1 MFMNRTI
8 CFHRTLL
15 FLALL
20 LICGVCAQSQ
30 KQESVGAHRSIG
42 YISSPLTFE
51 PNLGQAAAR
60 VQFLSRGSGYSLFL
74 APNEAVLN
82 LERQPATAS
91 PGPLSK
97 LEAPS
102 VDTLRMKL
110 VGANANAGVVGVD
123 PQPGLVSYLVGNDP
137 KKWHSGVP
145 TFGKVNYSQIYPGV
159 DLVFYG
165 NQRQLEYDFVVAPEA
180 DPSQITWQI
189 DGASPTVDKEG
200 NLELSA
206 ANGPVS
212 FKRPV
217 LYQMD
222 GDNKVAVSGSFEVAG
237 NKISFRLG
245 SYDHTKR
252 LIIDPILSYATYL
265 GGTSTDHIGSYI
277 GPGNQSPT
285 QGIAVDDQGSVY
297 VTGYTYS
304 TDFPVQNSYQSVPPT
319 KMTGVSP
326 GQWTSAFVT
335 KFSPDGSSLV
345 YSTYLGGN
353 GYDYGFAIAVDGNG
367 NAYITGSTTSPDFP
381 VTPGAYQTVCSPIPD
396 FYHGPNI
403 GETSSC
409 NSFYNASAFV
419 TKLNSTETGLVY
431 STFLSGEGNDG
442 GVAIAIDPAGRAYV
456 AGNATGYCYGAPVTP
471 GPYPYKCFP
480 TTAGAVIGGTAI
492 SGYSQQNG
500 FVAVFDPAG
509 AHCFT
514 PPCSVT

>member
-1 MFMNRTI
+1 MKKHLVLTSM
-8 CFHRTLL
+8 
-15 FLALL
+15 LL
-20 LICGVCAQSQ
+20 LICAFAFAARAQAQEAVKKAVPRAQSLV
-30 KQESVGAHRSIG
+30 KV
-42 YISSPLTFE
+42 PLSFE
-51 PNLGQAAAR
+51 MNRGQATPA
-60 VQFLSRGSGYSLFL
+60 VQFVSRGSGYSLL
-74 APNEAVLN
+74 LSPGNVALN
-82 LERQPATAS
+82 LERQQQAS
-91 PGPLSK
+91 VRQLSTTGSG
-97 LEAPS
+97 AVTFDS
-102 VDTLRMKL
+102 VRMKL
-110 VGANANAGVVGVD
+110 IGANESAQATALEPQAGVV
-123 PQPGLVSYLVGNDP
+123 SYLIGNDP
-137 KKWHSGVP
+137 KKWHSGIP
-145 TFGKVNYSQIYPGV
+145 TYGKISYGQIYPGV

-165 NQRQLEYDFVVAPEA
+165 NQRQLEYDLVVAPGS
-180 DPSQITWQI
+180 DPSRIVWQI
-189 DGASPTVDKEG
+189 DGASAALDPDG
-200 NLELSA
+200 NLQLNA
-206 ANGPVS
+206 ANGPAS
-212 FKRPV
+212 FKKPV
-217 LYQMD
+217 LYQMN
-222 GDNKVAVSGSFEVAG
+222 GDKKTPVQGSFAIAG
-237 NKISFRLG
+237 SQVHFQLG
-245 SYDHTKR
+245 SYDHSKS
-252 LIIDPILSYATYL
+252 LIIDPVLSYATYL
-265 GGTSTDHIGSYI
+265 GGTGTDNIGSYI

-285 QGIAVDDQGSVY
+285 QAVAVDKEGSVY

-304 TDFPVQNSYQSVPPT
+304 TDFPTQSPYESTPPT
-319 KMTGVSP
+319 KMTGISP
-326 GQWTSAFVT
+326 GGWASAFVT

-419 TKLNSTETGLVY
+419 TKLNSTGTGLVY

-471 GPYPYKCFP
+471 GPYPYTCFP